1 MGSFVDGSLAIIG
14 IFGLPDSYYR
24 YLIMYLV
31 LLCLSFLISFNIS
44 GCDNNMSGFCR
55 GRFGPWCHHILK
67 LRRQK
72 VLSSVSVLSHKC
84 QGQCRVASSVLPPSS
99 SSTCPHSRPY
109 SQLASTKLTINK
121 SFLVRRLPLSN
132 PNTRNLGWI
141 PTAIRGVLK
150 LRYLLLGGAIGGG
163 ASIARQYEEWK
174 RGLPDTDW
182 IKEMVPDIDVD
193 KFRSGL
199 IEFKNGVKGKIG
211 ELQMDPKLKAAGW
224 DTFSEFKDWFDKRL
238 DKAIQMADEEEE
250 EEKKRKELARAERE
264 IIKVQIQDKFENTKR
279 TLTGPS
285 ELLALSFASS
295 NAEQELMKEKM
306 DLIEKNSEL
315 IKTIEKLKEEKDVL
329 LEKERKRIEAD
340 KQRHSNLTKKY
351 DSIQE
356 ELMKS
361 QIKYQKEIEKLEKE
375 NKELRKQLMLK
386 AGHAMKAT
394 SIKKSLIDM
403 YSDVLDEL
411 SGYDSSYNTA
421 DQLPRY
427 CYLLLNLMNDTYH
440 LVCCCKALDP
450 VT

>member
-14 IFGLPDSYYR
+14 IFWLPDSYYR
-24 YLIMYLV
+24 YLIMYPI

-44 GCDNNMSGFCR
+44 GCDNNMSGLCR
-55 GRFGPWCHHILK
+55 GRFGPWCHHVVR
-67 LRRQK
+67 LRRQRA
-72 VLSSVSVLSHKC
+72 LGVSVLGH
-84 QGQCRVASSVLPPSS
+84 QGQAECRASSLLPCHTS
-99 SSTCPHSRPY
+99 HSRQY
-109 SQLASTKLTINK
+109 SQLTSAKLTINK
-121 SFLVRRLPLSN
+121 SFLVKRLPLSN
-132 PNTRNLGWI
+132 PNNKRNLGWI
-141 PTAIRGVLK
+141 PTAIRSVLK
-150 LRYLLLGGAIGGG
+150 LRYLLLAGGIGGG

-193 KFRSGL
+193 KFRNGL
-199 IEFKNGVKGKIG
+199 IEFKDGVKGKIG
-211 ELQMDPKLKAAGW
+211 ELKMDPNLKAAGW
-224 DTFSEFKDWFDKRL
+224 DKFSEYKDWFDKRL

-250 EEKKRKELARAERE
+250 EERKRREQAREERE
-264 IIKVQIQDKFENTKR
+264 IIKVQIQDKIENTKR
-279 TLTGPS
+279 TLTGPA

-315 IKTIEKLKEEKDVL
+315 IKTIEKLKEEKDGL

-386 AGHAMKAT
+386 AGQAMKVT

-427 CYLLLNLMNDTYH
+427 CYKT
-440 LVCCCKALDP
+440 
-450 VT
+450 